1 MNELL
6 TNLLSALGL
15 AWWVEITTDSPRCL
29 YYFGPFLSVKEAKA
43 HQGGYVQ
50 DLEQEGAQNIVVRVK
65 RCKPTNLTVYDQKS
79 DRGAD
84 KTQISSGLNDFRM
97 FS

>member
-6 TNLLSALGL
+6 TNLLSFLGL
-15 AWWVEITTDSPRCL
+15 AWWVEITTDSPCCL

-50 DLEQEGAQNIVVRVK
+50 DLEQEGAQNIVAKVK
-65 RCKPTNLTVYDQKS
+65 RCKPTDLTVYDEENDRARTKLKS
-79 DRGAD
+79 QA
-84 KTQISSGLNDFRM
+84 F
-97 FS
+97 